1 MLKGWSQTLSMVNN
15 NNAWASEFINVHAT
29 IMSSSTTLDMQSLES
44 DEKWRHTTFHKK
56 FRKGRQAITFM
67 KLGKWR
73 HAIN

>member
-1 MLKGWSQTLSMVNN
+1 
-15 NNAWASEFINVHAT
+15 
-29 IMSSSTTLDMQSLES
+29 MSSSTTLDMQSIES

>member
-1 MLKGWSQTLSMVNN
+1 MLKGRSQHVSMVNN
-15 NNAWASEFINVHAT
+15 NNTRASEFINVHAT

-44 DEKWRHTTFHKK
+44 DEKRRHTTFHKK
-56 FRKGRQAITFM
+56 FRKGRQAITFL